1 MPGLW
6 TSILA
11 GVVQGTLEWL
21 PVSSEGQAA
30 MALMRV
36 IGVHPRIALDL
47 ALWLHAGTLLAV
59 LARFARPYL
68 NALVGLVR
76 GGEWRRL
83 AVFLIVATLATGAVG
98 IPIYKVLKRAVSAAT
113 GDTVQMLIGLALI
126 VTGLLLRVSPAG
138 LRTRWD
144 VRLSDALLVGLGQG
158 FAVIP
163 GISRSGT
170 TMAILLW
177 RRFDSGDAVW
187 LSFFLAGP
195 AMLGATVLELK
206 EGMEA
211 ARAVGTEWMA
221 GALAT
226 SFIVSLLSMEVL
238 LRVARRLD
246 FSKVCLLLGAIA
258 LLAPLIG
265 KVA

>member
-1 MPGLW
+1 MPELW

-36 IGVHPRIALDL
+36 IGVPPKVALDL

-59 LARFARPYL
+59 LARFAGPYL
-68 NALVGLVR
+68 RTVVGLLR

-83 AVFLIVATLATGAVG
+83 AAFLIVATLATGAVG
-98 IPIYKVLKRAVSAAT
+98 FPVYKVLKRAISAAT
-113 GDTVQMLIGLALI
+113 GDAVQMLIGLALVI
-126 VTGLLLRVSPAG
+126 TGLLLRVSPAG
-138 LRTRWD
+138 LRDRWD
-144 VRLSDALLVGLGQG
+144 VGLVDALIVGIGQG

-170 TMAILLW
+170 TMALLLW
-177 RRFDSGDAVW
+177 RRFESEDAVW
-187 LSFFLAGP
+187 LSFYLAGP
-195 AMLGATVLELK
+195 AMLGATLLELK

-211 ARAVGTEWMA
+211 VRAVGAGWMV
-221 GALAT
+221 GALTT
-226 SFIVSLLSMEVL
+226 SFIVSLVCMEAL

-246 FSKVCLLLGAIA
+246 FSKICILLGAIS
-258 LLAPLIG
+258 LLVPLIG